1 MSVFWPTHV
10 GKARQRKN
18 AKLSQKKRARKLRR
32 LHADGKR
39 GELNG

>member
-10 GKARQRKN
+10 AKARMRQN
-18 AKLSQKKRARKLRR
+18 AKLARKKRNRKLRR

-39 GELNG
+39 GEVQ